1 MATIS
6 DIRSGLIDKILAIKN
21 KELLQALDQLIATTS
36 SVSNII
42 ETTSGQKRILEMSEE
57 DIKNGELISQ
67 EEMIKRNLEWLN
79 EL

>member
-42 ETTSGQKRILEMSEE
+42 ETKSEQKRILEMSEE